1 MWGTGVDIAAFVGGI
16 GLFLLGMSMMTDGL
30 KLAAGPV
37 LKSILGRWT
46 RSAGRGLLAG
56 AFITAIVQSSSAT
69 TVALLGFVNAGLL
82 TLSQA
87 VWVVFGAHVGTT
99 TTGWLVALA
108 GVRFSMAGFGLPLI
122 GLGMLLHLFSGERQ
136 RLSGLGR
143 ALAGFGAFFM
153 GIGIL
158 QSAFED
164 VGISAG
170 DFGVDEDSLA
180 GLLAFVLS
188 GIVITLMTQSAS
200 ATVAITLT
208 AVAGGTITLEPAA
221 AVIVGANIG
230 MTLPA
235 VLAALGATAAARRAA
250 LAHVAF
256 SIVAA
261 SSAFLLLPLYLWLCR
276 QGLSLAGLPADAVTT
291 LAAFHT
297 LLNLAGVLLIWPL
310 APWLLKV
317 LSRLFVSEEEE
328 LARPRHLDASI
339 AAVPDLAAWGLY
351 LETRR
356 ALDLCMGFARD
367 RLESGPARPAA
378 ARRRSIRLLLEQI
391 RRFVDGAMIPQPLPE
406 NAAQAVPELVR
417 ALQHGEELLV
427 LPPEAPGEG
436 AGAAGRPLRAALSAS
451 VLACLVLPVDG
462 EDREEDALQARKAAE
477 DAYDAFKGRLL
488 RELAHRHATVEQV
501 DRGLAWAQ
509 ALKRMAYVASRAR
522 LRLLKAGKD
531 LEPGG
536 GRVTAA

>member
-1 MWGTGVDIAAFVGGI
+1 MNIAALLGGI

-46 RSAGRGLLAG
+46 RSAGHGLLAG
-56 AFITAIVQSSSAT
+56 ALITAIVQSSSAT
-69 TVALLGFVNAGLL
+69 TVAMLGFVNAGLL
-82 TLSQA
+82 MLSQA

-108 GVRFSMAGFGLPLI
+108 GVRFSMTGFGLPLI
-122 GLGMLLHLFSGERQ
+122 GIGMLLHLFSGERQ

-158 QSAFED
+158 QSAFEG
-164 VGISAG
+164 VGVSAG
-170 DFGVDEDSLA
+170 DLGIDGGSLA

-188 GIVITLMTQSAS
+188 GIAVTLMTQSAS

-230 MTLPA
+230 MTSPA
-235 VLAALGATAAARRAA
+235 VLAALGATAAARRTA

-261 SSAFLLLPLYLWLCR
+261 TSAFLLLPVYLWLC
-276 QGLSLAGLPADAVTT
+276 GWGMSLVGLPADAVTT

-297 LLNLAGVLLIWPL
+297 MLNLAGVLLIWPL
-310 APWLLKV
+310 PPWLLAV
-317 LSRLFVSEEEE
+317 LSRLFISEEEE
-328 LARPRHLDASI
+328 LARPRHLDATI
-339 AAVPDLAAWGLY
+339 ATVPDLAAVGLY

-367 RLESGPARPAA
+367 RLEGGPARPAA
-378 ARRRSIRLLLEQI
+378 VRRRSIRLLLDEI
-391 RRFVDGAMIPQPLPE
+391 RRFVDGAMIPEPFPE
-406 NAAQAVPELVR
+406 KAAQAVPELVR
-417 ALQHGEELLV
+417 ALQHCEELLA
-427 LPPEAPGEG
+427 LPPEAPDE
-436 AGAAGRPLRAALSAS
+436 AGFRSLRDALLART
-451 VLACLVLPVDG
+451 LACLALPADG
-462 EDREEDALQARKAAE
+462 DDREEAVLDARKAAE
-477 DAYDAFKGRLL
+477 DAYDTFKARLL
-488 RELAHRHATVEQV
+488 HQLARRRATVEPV

-509 ALKRMAYVASRAR
+509 ALKRTGYVASRAR
-522 LRLLKAGKD
+522 LRLLKAGKS
-531 LEPGG
+531 LEPDE
-536 GRVTAA
+536 AATVSHGNL